1 MPLMF
6 SEVDL
11 AAQQALRLAFDPEG
25 RANPGKVLPSP
36 ATCGDIHAVPEG
48 AWI

>member
-6 SEVDL
+6 SDDDL
-11 AAQQALRLAFDPEG
+11 AAQAALRSAFDPHG
-25 RANPGKVLPSP
+25 RANPGKVLPDP
-36 ATCGDIHAVPEG
+36 AGCGDLHAVPEG